1 MADVAWRRSG
11 ATLWRRTSSGVVLLP
26 PGSPDPV
33 QLGGAAALVWDLLE
47 EPTSVA
53 EATDLLARACGED
66 PSHVRPNVEDVVDEL
81 CRLGAVERETAA
93 AC

>member
-1 MADVAWRRSG
+1 MNDG
-11 ATLWRRTSSGVVLLP
+11 PWRRTESTLFRRTSAGVVLLP

-33 QLGGAAALVWDLLE
+33 QLGGAAALVWDVLE

-53 EATDLLARACGED
+53 EATDILARACGED
-66 PSHVRPNVEDVVDEL
+66 PSHVRPDVEDVVDEL
-81 CRLGAVERETAA
+81 CRLGAAERETAA